1 MSQILPPPLPSPA
14 HKVVANKHC
23 QSVHT
28 DDDAQPWTAARCNR
42 LLRQLQSRLAVL
54 RKLTSK
60 EQSQPPSRPKRQH
73 ADAPADAQRKRVRVT
88 YSQRKSKF
96 AANGKIE
103 TPPRQTRTLKSFKP
117 ILASSPCGMLNLASP
132 QCPPPTKHLIE
143 KPLSKRAIG
152 SLSTSPELSKQLQ
165 YLKWSLEP
173 EHYRAYEGIF
183 ELVNGLLRTTQ
194 PKKRDVH
201 KKSLLGMCLRKVP
214 DCMAEI
220 EAWDR
225 EALWLKG
232 LESTWNPATASQ
244 EMYDQ
249 LEAFG
254 GTSSEWRPLKVAI
267 CSHVVWILSEEVRQ
281 GIFESEFVQ
290 VLVDLYLYHNRS
302 DDAAR
307 IAASAADPS
316 MTTDTNTPVH
326 IEHLEPLLRI
336 LKLPNSRQIAQPVLQ
351 RSVSLI
357 QQDGFPTAHLSTP
370 EFALLWKL
378 AIKSLL
384 EPSYCGSSMEFIRTA
399 MAKLLDPEYTDD
411 TMELTFIDVV
421 AGLVSVAMKSSN
433 GSQRR
438 ALQIFDTCTYEAEEL
453 CSINTNDITFILALA
468 RIISLEDDGSDSFFQ
483 AELDFANI
491 VEPHRDESQRRMA
504 VLLLSSISRY
514 RSRSETTAGHQR
526 MEHIC
531 SKLAQLALPAW
542 FMKGLHKDAAFRLAK
557 QTKDLRDRDYA
568 ESLAVAGADH
578 PSEADDPDW
587 RWENLLGEW
596 VQKTPARPGAKTA
609 KELAPAAQLKT
620 RPRLSLPAELEDNRP
635 KEGQGWLQLTAR
647 RPPRY
652 SLPVYDRPPSTPEMG
667 SFRPLGFR
675 ARKDGEEKRSRKTL
689 MLLTDLAGSDDDV
702 DDIW

>member
-1 MSQILPPPLPSPA
+1 
-14 HKVVANKHC
+14 
-23 QSVHT
+23 
-28 DDDAQPWTAARCNR
+28 
-42 LLRQLQSRLAVL
+42 
-54 RKLTSK
+54 
-60 EQSQPPSRPKRQH
+60 
-73 ADAPADAQRKRVRVT
+73 
-88 YSQRKSKF
+88 
-96 AANGKIE
+96 
-103 TPPRQTRTLKSFKP
+103 
-117 ILASSPCGMLNLASP
+117 MLNLASP
-132 QCPPPTKHLIE
+132 QCPPPTNQLVE
-143 KPLSKRAIG
+143 KPLSKRAID

-183 ELVNGLLRTTQ
+183 ELVNGLLRATQ
-194 PKKRDVH
+194 PKKRDLH

-244 EMYDQ
+244 EMYGQ

-254 GTSSEWRPLKVAI
+254 GNSSEWRPLKIAI
-267 CSHVVWILSEEVRQ
+267 CSHIVWILSEEVRQ

-290 VLVDLYLYHNRS
+290 MLVDLYLYHNRN

-307 IAASAADPS
+307 IAASAADLS
-316 MTTDTNTPVH
+316 TTTMTTTGTNTPVQ
-326 IEHLEPLLRI
+326 IDHLEPLLRI

-357 QQDGFPTAHLSTP
+357 QQDGFSTAHLSTP

-384 EPSYCGSSMEFIRTA
+384 EPSYCGSSMEFLQTA
-399 MAKLLDPEYTDD
+399 MTKLLDSDD
-411 TMELTFIDVV
+411 SDNNMELTLIDVV
-421 AGLVSVAMKSSN
+421 AGLVSVALKSSN
-433 GSQRR
+433 GSQQR
-438 ALQIFDTCTYEAEEL
+438 ALHIFDTCTYEAEEL
-453 CSINTNDITFILALA
+453 CSINKNNTVFVLALA
-468 RIISLEDDGSDSFFQ
+468 RIISLEDDGSGSFFQ
-483 AELDFANI
+483 AEFDFANL
-491 VEPHRDESQRRMA
+491 VNSHRDESQRRMT

-514 RSRSETTAGHQR
+514 RSRSESTAGHER

-542 FMKGLHKDAAFRLAK
+542 FMSGLHKDAAFRLAK
-557 QTKDLRDRDYA
+557 QTKDLRDLDYA
-568 ESLAVAGADH
+568 ESLAVAHIDDA
-578 PSEADDPDW
+578 SEADDSDW

-596 VQKTPARPGAKTA
+596 VQKTPARLSTKMA
-609 KELAPAAQLKT
+609 KETAPAVKLKT

-635 KEGQGWLQLTAR
+635 KQGQGWLKLPAR
-647 RPPRY
+647 RPPRH
-652 SLPVYDRPPSTPEMG
+652 SLPLFERSPSTPEIG
-667 SFRPLGFR
+667 SFRPLGYR

-689 MLLTDLAGSDDDV
+689 MLLTDLAGLDDDL
-702 DDIW
+702 DDMWY